1 MAVTVK
7 NQDAAL
13 RLLLVDAGENDAAR
27 VLACLTAAGAQVQAQ
42 RVTTAAALRA
52 ALADGKNGKNG
63 KNGAWDAILCRL
75 RQPGSKEPK
84 GLGATAALRLMQEAA
99 LDLPFIILA
108 DRLDDKSVA
117 RALQAGAQDCFTCG
131 ELDRLL
137 PAIRREIR
145 AERHRADH
153 RAALEMLRASEARF
167 RVLAANLP
175 GMVFQ
180 LEYDPASGLHFSY
193 VSEGCDKLIG
203 LKPNE
208 LLTAPQRFVEVVDM
222 ADRAALDKALEDSAA
237 TCSTLNWEG
246 RIRKRG
252 QVKWINLRSTPQR
265 LENGGMQWQG
275 IATDISRSKEAEA
288 KLRRSREQ
296 LSELSYHL
304 EAAKEEERERI
315 ARDIHDELGSTLVA
329 IKIKSA
335 LLSTRL
341 PEQPPGLHGMAGEIE
356 NMLDQAMSTVSRVA
370 RELRP
375 GILKEF
381 GLSAAIECQAE
392 DFSQRTGIACHVQC
406 DDEGGEGRQPD
417 EQTSVALFRIFQ
429 EALTNVAKHA
439 HASLVAVRLR
449 RERGCIVLE
458 IRDNGRG
465 ISEADLNK
473 PRSFGLRGIRER
485 VSSLNGEFAIGPAE
499 SGGSHIML
507 SVPVARR
514 SESTSTLEESPQQN
528 LF

>member
-1 MAVTVK
+1 MAATSKKADVS
-7 NQDAAL
+7 L
-13 RLLLVDAGENDAAR
+13 RLLLVDIAESDS
-27 VLACLTAAGAQVQAQ
+27 AQ
-42 RVTTAAALRA
+42 RISRLHSAGMSLSLQVHRVATAAALRN
-52 ALADGKNGKNG
+52 ALRNET
-63 KNGAWDAILCRL
+63 WDALIYCLHPAKTRL
-75 RQPGSKEPK
+75 PGI
-84 GLGATAALRLMQEAA
+84 AQTLRLLQESA
-99 LDLPFIILA
+99 LDLPFLLLA
-108 DRLDDKSVA
+108 DHLDDRTVA
-117 RALQAGAQDCFTCG
+117 QTLHAGVHEVVAID
-131 ELDRLL
+131 EPERLL
-137 PAIRREIR
+137 PAIHREIR
-145 AERHRADH
+145 SARQRADH
-153 RAALEMLRASEARF
+153 RAALDMLRESETRF

-193 VSEGCDKLIG
+193 VSDGCDKLIG

-208 LLTAPQRFVEVVDM
+208 LLSAPQRFVEVVDH

-265 LENGGMQWQG
+265 LDNGGMQWQG

-335 LLSTRL
+335 LLSAKL
-341 PEQPPGLHGMAGEIE
+341 PEQPPSLRDMAGEIE
-356 NMLDQAMSTVSRVA
+356 GMLDQAMSTVSRVA

-392 DFSQRTGIACHVQC
+392 DFSQRTGIACRVQC
-406 DDEGGEGRQPD
+406 DDEGSQLD
-417 EQTSVALFRIFQ
+417 EQASVALFRIFQ

-439 HASLVAVRLR
+439 HASLVVVRLR
-449 RERGCIVLE
+449 RERGCIMLE

-465 ISEADLNK
+465 IAEADLNK

-485 VSSLNGEFAIGPAE
+485 ISSLDGEFSIGPAE
-499 SGGSHIML
+499 SGGSLIVL
-507 SVPVARR
+507 SVPVVPAPRR
-514 SESTSTLEESPQQN
+514 GESSAAAEDSPQQN